1 VRFDYVTVGHVTVDV
16 IAREDGAG
24 DLRQPGGGAFYSAL
38 QAARLGLRTLIVTR
52 GVEEELQAL
61 LAPYETEL
69 QVRIIPAEHTT
80 TLLTRGRGRL
90 RSQRLHAWAGP
101 FEETVEVD
109 TEILHIAPIARE
121 TPRSLNGHADFVG
134 LTPQGLV
141 RDWDEHGDIAR
152 GALDRERVPADCDA
166 VVFSAEEREHCG
178 ELAASAGDP
187 IVAITAG
194 ARPTTVLQPHC
205 APIEVGAY
213 EVAQTREDLGAG
225 DVFAA
230 TFFVALHEGLPAVR
244 AAALGNAAAAVRIA
258 QAGPGAIGDRRAI
271 ERRSKSRMRTGAG
284 SAP

>member
-1 VRFDYVTVGHVTVDV
+1 VRFDYVTVGHVAVDV
-16 IAREDGAG
+16 IAREDGPG
-24 DLRQPGGGAFYSAL
+24 EERQPGGGAFYSAL

-52 GVEEELQAL
+52 GAVEELQPL
-61 LAPYETEL
+61 LAPYEAEL
-69 QVRIIPAEHTT
+69 QVRIIPAQHTT
-80 TLLTRGRGRL
+80 TLLTRGRGGL

-101 FEETVEVD
+101 FEEAVEVD
-109 TEILHIAPIARE
+109 TEILHMAPIARE

-141 RDWDEHGDIAR
+141 RTWNADGEITRSG
-152 GALDRERVPADCDA
+152 LDLERVPARCDA

-178 ELAASAGDP
+178 ELGASAGDP

-213 EVAQTREDLGAG
+213 EVPQTHDDLGAG

-230 TFFVALHEGLPAVR
+230 TFFVALHEGLPPAH
-244 AAALGNAAAAVRIA
+244 AAALGNAAAAMRIA
-258 QAGPGAIGDRRAI
+258 GVGPNAIGDRDAV
-271 ERRSKSRMRTGAG
+271 ERCLSAG
-284 SAP
+284 GPTAGRG